1 MVVGLEGIL
10 RPGERLEGGGLPEVA
25 LGPPGPGLDG
35 LVGVG
40 QRGDGVTALKADVR
54 TIAQQPRV
62 VGSWKKK
69 RNPCKK
75 NCFFFSLK
83 ILVFRAPDALRLQTL
98 C

>member
-1 MVVGLEGIL
+1 M
-10 RPGERLEGGGLPEVA
+10 EGGGLPEVA

-40 QRGDGVTALKADVR
+40 QRGDGVAALKADVR

-69 RNPCKK
+69 RNPWKK
-75 NCFFFSLK
+75 KLFLFFVKRLK